1 MSSIAFR
8 LDQPGTCTTNDL
20 TFTIN
25 DHVIQVGF
33 NTTACTPPSMV
44 IPNVVNGTY
53 DVLQYHIHSGSD
65 HTIDGQNFGADMHIV
80 HRNRFNGSTD
90 LAVLGLFIEPTNDV
104 DSNLFDVL
112 INGVEEVIAETKA
125 ECSKVNRRSRHLSV
139 RKTQQIFNPYEVVP
153 SNSSIYHY
161 AGSLTTPPC
170 TEIVTWNVVE
180 QPISVSVRE
189 YIAISNLILN
199 YINPETCVEA
209 SISSP
214 SGYTSRPT
222 QPLNG
227 RIVTRKCPFAELEEP
242 RRGFFAR
249 LFRFLFG

>member
-1 MSSIAFR
+1 
-8 LDQPGTCTTNDL
+8 
-20 TFTIN
+20 
-25 DHVIQVGF
+25 
-33 NTTACTPPSMV
+33 MV
-44 IPNVVNGTY
+44 IPNVANGTY

-65 HTIDGQNFGADMHIV
+65 HTIDGQNFGADLHIV
-80 HRNRFNGSTD
+80 HRSRVNGATD

-104 DSNLFDVL
+104 DSNLLDVL
-112 INGVEEVIAETKA
+112 INGVEELTAKTKE
-125 ECSKVNRRSRHLSV
+125 ECLKIVNRGSRHLSV
-139 RKTQQIFNPYEVVP
+139 RKAQQGTLFNPYEVVP
-153 SNSSIYHY
+153 SNSSVYVY

-180 QPISVSVRE
+180 QPISISVRE
-189 YIAISNLILN
+189 YVAITILILN